1 MAFNLAVACSFAPD
15 SPVRVDN
22 SHLAWCLII
31 LFTFSVHN
39 YDRHLRRLFLQ
50 KIPNIKRISSKN
62 FPIEHRTLAREK
74 IQEIRRLL
82 KSIDLVFFSSALQN
96 LFFLPRVLFIE
107 HNIIKL
113 FENASTEELNLI
125 LNSIELGLLIYK
137 MKDHRIAR
145 RFNRT
150 KLLEILAKERLS
162 ELSITSK
169 AILLDGTHIIRI

>member
-1 MAFNLAVACSFAPD
+1 MISITGSLTSLGILFTIILYIFTEQSATHHAAEFENRFWTLMAFNLAVACSFAPD

-22 SHLAWCLII
+22 SNLAWCLII

-107 HNIIKL
+107 H
-113 FENASTEELNLI
+113 
-125 LNSIELGLLIYK
+125 
-137 MKDHRIAR
+137 
-145 RFNRT
+145 
-150 KLLEILAKERLS
+150 
-162 ELSITSK
+162 
-169 AILLDGTHIIRI
+169 